1 MKRISFPQ
9 PETMSL
15 AQKEVYDAIIS
26 GPRGVLI
33 GPLRAA
39 LHNPNL
45 ADRWQKLGQVLR
57 FETTLPIYLNE
68 LAILMA
74 ARRWNSSLE
83 WAIHARDG
91 EKAGL
96 SKEWISDIK
105 IGELPDFSTD
115 SDAKYVYEFSRQLLL
130 QGNVEQ
136 SIYTVVMSRWGEVG
150 VVELSSVIGY
160 YSMVAMTLNVHHVPI
175 PEEMQD
181 QILVSNGKLFVSPSI

>member
-9 PETMSL
+9 PETMSS

-57 FETTLPIYLNE
+57 FETTLPAYLNE

-96 SKEWISDIK
+96 SKEWIGSIK
-105 IGELPDFSTD
+105 VGELPDFSMD
-115 SDAKYVYEFSRQLLL
+115 PDAKDVYEFSRQLLIN
-130 QGNVEQ
+130 GDVEQ
-136 SIYTVVMSRWGEVG
+136 SIYTAVMTRWGEVG

-160 YSMVAMTLNVHHVPI
+160 YSMVAMTLNVHNVPI
-175 PEEMQD
+175 PKEMQD

>member
-57 FETTLPIYLNE
+57 FETTLPAYLNE

-96 SKEWISDIK
+96 SKEWIGSIK
-105 IGELPDFSTD
+105 VGELPDFSMD
-115 SDAKYVYEFSRQLLL
+115 PDAKDVYEFSRQLLI
-130 QGNVEQ
+130 QGDVEQ
-136 SIYTVVMSRWGEVG
+136 SIYTAVMTRWGEVG

-160 YSMVAMTLNVHHVPI
+160 YSMVAMTLNVHNVPI

-181 QILVSNGKLFVSPSI
+181 QILANNGKLFVSPSI

>member
-1 MKRISFPQ
+1 MKRITFPQ

-57 FETTLPIYLNE
+57 FETTLPTYLNE

-96 SKEWISDIK
+96 SKEWISAIK
-105 IGELPDFSTD
+105 IGKLPDFSMD
-115 SDAKYVYEFSRQLLL
+115 PDAKHVYEFSRQLLI
-130 QGNVEQ
+130 QGDVEQ
-136 SIYTVVMSRWGEVG
+136 SIYTAVMTRWGEVG

-181 QILVSNGKLFVSPSI
+181 QILASDGKLFVSSSI